1 MKTSVI
7 EVHEMLSVWSV
18 DEVEK
23 RIGEVPGVESVTVN
37 YAAKSA
43 TVRYD
48 ETRLQVA
55 DIKSAVRQSGYESP
69 GESPP
74 TPKASTTAPVAPS
87 AAPAP
92 AAPKPSPATPTVTS
106 AGPKSAT
113 DAAAAVPAP
122 AAPKGDGQ
130 QAKAEPAAPPAT
142 PVAATPKPS
151 PDAPAAK
158 PAPTSAAPK
167 PVAPAAP
174 APAAPA
180 GDGKKDKAATD
191 SPPSTP
197 AVAAPKPHP
206 DAPVAAPGAAP
217 AAPATGG
224 HKDHHAHMAADF
236 RKRFWI
242 SLAITLPI
250 LVLSPMLQTLVGLR
264 EAIRFPGDLYVLFGL
279 SSAVF
284 WYGGWPFLKGFFQEL
299 KSRRPGMMTLI
310 SVAVATAYIYS
321 SAVVFGLTGK
331 MFFWELATL
340 VDIMLLGH
348 WIEMKSVMGASR
360 ALEELAKLMPSD
372 AHKLMPDGSVKD
384 VPLGELAVN
393 DKVLIKPGE
402 KIPADGVIV
411 AGESSVNEAML
422 TGESTPAAKKTG
434 AKVIGGAINGEG
446 SLTIEVKGT
455 GKDSFL
461 SQVIDLVKQAQES
474 KSKTQDLAN
483 TAALWLTM
491 VALGGGVITLVV
503 WLAFMGKDFAFAIER
518 AVTVMVIACPHALG
532 LAVPL
537 VVAVSTA
544 LAAKNGLLI
553 RNRVAFEGARKLQAI
568 IFDKT
573 GTLTEGR
580 FGVTETL
587 VLSQDINEETLRTY
601 AASVDANSE
610 HPIAKAI
617 AAASEKKLPV
627 ENFKSIT
634 GKGAEGRVE
643 GKDIKVVSPGYLR
656 DQNIALADPRV
667 EPLQAQGKTVVFVLV
682 DGQLKGAIALA
693 DIVRPEAKQA
703 IATLKAL
710 NIQCLMLTGDN
721 KATAKWVSDQVGLDE
736 YFAEVLPQDKA
747 AKVKEVQSRGKLV
760 AMTGDGVNDAPALAQ
775 ADVGIA
781 IGAGSDVAVETAD
794 VILVRSNPLD
804 VVAIVQLSRAT
815 YRKMIQNLIWA
826 TGYNVV
832 AIPLAAGALYA
843 WGVLLTPAL
852 GAVFMSAS
860 TVIVAINARLLR
872 LKKGQAAEQ
881 REQKV
886 STKTEQRE
894 NRDRKTVTPLTEKA
908 A

>member
-1 MKTSVI
+1 MK
-7 EVHEMLSVWSV
+7 EHEHATQNKLETEPSHGKV
-18 DEVEK
+18 
-23 RIGEVPGVESVTVN
+23 
-37 YAAKSA
+37 AK
-43 TVRYD
+43 
-48 ETRLQVA
+48 
-55 DIKSAVRQSGYESP
+55 
-69 GESPP
+69 
-74 TPKASTTAPVAPS
+74 TPH
-87 AAPAP
+87 
-92 AAPKPSPATPTVTS
+92 
-106 AGPKSAT
+106 AGPA
-113 DAAAAVPAP
+113 
-122 AAPKGDGQ
+122 
-130 QAKAEPAAPPAT
+130 
-142 PVAATPKPS
+142 
-151 PDAPAAK
+151 
-158 PAPTSAAPK
+158 
-167 PVAPAAP
+167 
-174 APAAPA
+174 
-180 GDGKKDKAATD
+180 
-191 SPPSTP
+191 
-197 AVAAPKPHP
+197 
-206 DAPVAAPGAAP
+206 
-217 AAPATGG
+217 
-224 HKDHHAHMAADF
+224 HHAHMAADF

-242 SLAITLPI
+242 SLVLTVPI
-250 LVLSPMLQTLVGLR
+250 LVLSPMLQSLVGLG
-264 EAIRFPGDLYVLFGL
+264 EAISFSGDLYVLFGL

-284 WYGGWPFLKGFFQEL
+284 WYGGWPFLTGFVEEL

-310 SVAVATAYIYS
+310 SVAIATAYLYS
-321 SAVVFGLTGK
+321 SAVVFGLTGNL
-331 MFFWELATL
+331 FFWELASL
-340 VDIMLLGH
+340 IDIMLLGH
-348 WIEMKSVMGASR
+348 WIEMRSVMGASR

-384 VPLGELAVN
+384 VPLSELAVD

-411 AGESSVNEAML
+411 AGESSVDEAML
-422 TGESTPAAKKTG
+422 TGESTPVAKKTG
-434 AKVIGGAINGEG
+434 GKVIGGSINGEG

-483 TAALWLTM
+483 TAALWLTI
-491 VALGGGVITLVV
+491 VALGGGVITFFIWQVV
-503 WLAFMGKDFAFAIER
+503 VGQDFAFAIER
-518 AVTVMVIACPHALG
+518 TVTVMVIACPHALG

-544 LAAKNGLLI
+544 LAASNGLLI

-580 FGVTETL
+580 FGVSDTLILGEDITE
-587 VLSQDINEETLRTY
+587 DMLRTY
-601 AASVDANSE
+601 AASVDAHSE

-627 ENFKSIT
+627 DAFKSLT

-656 DQNIALADPRV
+656 DNNIALTDPRV
-667 EPLQAQGKTVVFVLV
+667 EPLQAQGKTVVFILV
-682 DGQLKGAIALA
+682 DGTLKGAIALA

-703 IATLKAL
+703 IDALKAL
-710 NIQCLMLTGDN
+710 DIRCMMLTGDN

-736 YFAEVLPQDKA
+736 YFAEVLPKDKA
-747 AKVKEVQSRGKLV
+747 AKVKEVQSRGVLV

-804 VVAIVQLSRAT
+804 VVAIVRLSRAT
-815 YRKMIQNLIWA
+815 YRKMVQNLLWA

-832 AIPLAAGALYA
+832 ALPLAAGALYA
-843 WGVLLTPAL
+843 WGVLLTPAM

-872 LKKGQAAEQ
+872 L
-881 REQKV
+881 
-886 STKTEQRE
+886 
-894 NRDRKTVTPLTEKA
+894 RK
-908 A
+908 